1 MNIVY
6 IGSSGPLSTLPLQ
19 ILIQSD
25 FTVSA
30 VAVDSNKNNTIPS
43 INKSSDTLESLAF
56 YNNLP
61 LIKLT
66 KNIASNVAA
75 IKKYQPDI
83 ILVSCYAR
91 KIPNKIIELAKIGCF
106 NIHPS
111 LLPKYR
117 GPSPL
122 FWQFRNGEEKFGV
135 TLHRVNES
143 FDQGNIVAQQ
153 SIIMPDGVSKEEA
166 STLLAKLAGEIIL
179 KTLPLLQ
186 KSNIKEIGQDEAI
199 ASYQSYPQKQDY
211 SVSTS
216 WSAKRLYN
224 FIKAN
229 KREGLNFSCEIGDK
243 LYKLIDVVS
252 YQENSYEEL
261 NGNSLYIADNLISFE
276 CNEGYIQ
283 CVLIKH
289 FNQ

>member
-6 IGSSGPLSTLPLQ
+6 IGSSGPLSYLPLQ
-19 ILIQSD
+19 ALIQSD
-25 FTVSA
+25 YKVTA
-30 VAVDSNKNNTIPS
+30 IAVDSNKNNTISS
-43 INKSSDTLESLAF
+43 INKNSECLESLAF

-66 KNIASNVAA
+66 KSVASNVAA
-75 IKKYQPDI
+75 IKKYQADI

-91 KIPNKIIELAKIGCF
+91 KIPNEIIEVAKIGCF

-135 TLHRVNES
+135 TIHRVTEN

-153 SIIMPDGVSKEEA
+153 SITMPDGVSKEDA
-166 STLLAKLAGEIIL
+166 SNLLAKLAVKIIL
-179 KTLPLLQ
+179 KALPLLQ
-186 KSNIKEIGQDEAI
+186 EGTVKEVKQDEAV
-199 ASYQSYPQKQDY
+199 ASYQSYSQKQDY

-216 WSAKRLYN
+216 WSAKHLYN
-224 FIKAN
+224 FIRAN
-229 KREGLNFSCEIGDK
+229 IREGITFPCEVAGK
-243 LYKLIDVVS
+243 VYELIDVVS
-252 YQENSYEEL
+252 FQDNAYTEMGDALYFIS
-261 NGNSLYIADNLISFE
+261 NGMIYFRCQKGYMHCTLKNL
-276 CNEGYIQ
+276 
-283 CVLIKH
+283 KK
-289 FNQ
+289 